1 MILKFFAQKILLA
14 TIVSLVGFCSS
25 AMRAADSALSS
36 TRVSD
41 LIHAIN
47 PDSAARLQQELLNYE
62 KTTGNVI
69 AVTVVD
75 SLTMPRHVSVVA
87 ENVLRSLHSAPRP
100 TVVIAIQMLGENKR
114 PEVFLLPAGQLAA
127 RFPRKFARN
136 LCTDKVRGPIYDGH
150 SVEYAIRNVLPYVK
164 GVMEGTYTAEDY
176 RVART
181 GKWWPWYICAGIA
194 LILVAI
200 LFPRRKKN
208 T

>member
-1 MILKFFAQKILLA
+1 MGL
-14 TIVSLVGFCSS
+14 CSS
-25 AMRAADSALSS
+25 AMRAADSAFAPRL
-36 TRVSD
+36 VND
-41 LIHAIN
+41 LVGAFH

-100 TVVIAIQMLGENKR
+100 TVVIAIQMLSENKR
-114 PEVFLLPAGQLAA
+114 PEVFLLPSGQLAA

-181 GKWWPWYICAGIA
+181 GKWWQWYIGAGIA